1 MIFFTMILLSI
12 SQTTFF
18 QHCSFTT
25 PAVKALF
32 AHALPSTTTSTNFS
46 SAAFAHL
53 LRARGGSSVTTT
65 TTTTR
70 NQPWLIRPMFSG
82 TTLRQA
88 SSTSTTHLRGGGA
101 ASSEG
106 EGDSSSSY
114 DFDYLVIGAGSGG
127 IASARRAASYGAKV
141 AIVEKARLGGTW

>member
-32 AHALPSTTTSTNFS
+32 AHALPTTTTSTNFS
-46 SAAFAHL
+46 SAAFAHF
-53 LRARGGSSVTTT
+53 LRARGGSSIKTTT
-65 TTTTR
+65 

-88 SSTSTTHLRGGGA
+88 SSGTTHLRGGA
-101 ASSEG
+101 ASSDG
-106 EGDSSSSY
+106 EGDSSSY